1 MNMQRKKLSE
11 LTITDDFMF
20 GEVMRNK
27 KLAKGLIERVLG
39 DRVGKISRVVPQKVM
54 KSAYDS
60 RGVRFDV
67 YAEAKN
73 GRIYDVEIQT
83 LPHKDLAKRTRYYH
97 DVIDSYI
104 TKPGVLFSEL
114 KPCYVIFVCT
124 FDPFNRGNYLYSFE
138 MKSDDEPPVLMG
150 DESYTVF
157 LNITGSNGKISMDLD
172 RLVAYFRDGKS
183 NDEFTRSL
191 DNSVQMIRND
201 PAKEAEYMTMLC
213 KLDEERA
220 AGREEGRAAGREEGL
235 EEGQAKERIRSAKSF
250 VKTALLNNCSEDMIL
265 NMLSS
270 MYDWSI
276 EEAKEFY
283 QKSKLDVD

>member
-1 MNMQRKKLSE
+1 
-11 LTITDDFMF
+11 
-20 GEVMRNK
+20 
-27 KLAKGLIERVLG
+27 
-39 DRVGKISRVVPQKVM
+39 
-54 KSAYDS
+54 
-60 RGVRFDV
+60 
-67 YAEAKN
+67 
-73 GRIYDVEIQT
+73 
-83 LPHKDLAKRTRYYH
+83 
-97 DVIDSYI
+97 
-104 TKPGVLFSEL
+104 
-114 KPCYVIFVCT
+114 
-124 FDPFNRGNYLYSFE
+124 

-157 LNITGSNGKISMDLD
+157 LNITGRNGKISMDLD

-183 NDEFTRSL
+183 NDEYTRSL

-220 AGREEGRAAGREEGL
+220 AGREEGR

-250 VKTALLNNCSEDMIL
+250 VRTALLNNCSEDMIL